1 MSKLAMKNPCK
12 PLKIVVIY
20 KLSQHKQKKRG
31 IFLKTFFGSVFIE
44 KEKLEEAGITHPI
57 KLEYYK
63 QINEDEINSY
73 EKPKYGI
80 HIIKTEYE
88 PNYTKV
94 ENKSIKYVTNDEIE
108 ANQIL
113 DIFRKNQVTPIN
125 SEEVIVD
132 LFRKKF

>member
-44 KEKLEEAGITHPI
+44 KEKLEEAGIKYPI

-63 QINEDEINSY
+63 QINEDEISNY

-80 HIIKTEYE
+80 EIIKTEYK
-88 PNYTKV
+88 PDYTKV
-94 ENKSIKYVTNDEIE
+94 ENKKIKYITNDEIE
-108 ANQIL
+108 A
-113 DIFRKNQVTPIN
+113 DRKSV
-125 SEEVIVD
+125 V
-132 LFRKKF
+132 

>member
-44 KEKLEEAGITHPI
+44 KEKLEEAGIKYPI

-63 QINEDEINSY
+63 QINEDEISTY
-73 EKPKYGI
+73 KKPKYGI
-80 HIIKTEYE
+80 EIITTEYKPE
-88 PNYTKV
+88 YTKV
-94 ENKSIKYVTNDEIE
+94 ENKNIKYITNDETE

-113 DIFRKNQVTPIN
+113 NIFRTNQVTPIN

-132 LFRKKF
+132 LFRNKF

>member
-44 KEKLEEAGITHPI
+44 KEKLEEAGIKYPI

-63 QINEDEINSY
+63 RINEDEINTYQKS
-73 EKPKYGI
+73 KYGI
-80 HIIKTEYE
+80 EIIKTEYKPE
-88 PNYTKV
+88 YTKV
-94 ENKSIKYVTNDEIE
+94 ENKQIKYVTNDEIE

-113 DIFRKNQVTPIN
+113 NIFKTNQVTPIN

-132 LFRKKF
+132 LFRNKF